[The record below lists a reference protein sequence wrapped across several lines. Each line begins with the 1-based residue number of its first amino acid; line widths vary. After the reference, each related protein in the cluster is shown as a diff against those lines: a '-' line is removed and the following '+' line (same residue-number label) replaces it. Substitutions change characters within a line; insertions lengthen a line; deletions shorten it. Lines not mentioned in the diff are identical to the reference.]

1 MKFGVVGK
9 LYREFLTCPRFRF
22 TPFIFL
28 FFSSYERREII
39 VVSCSIG
46 QKLDSKEEKKK
57 INFRSWRGEII
68 GFDIVAVVQSYRVQ
82 TRGQS

>member
-57 INFRSWRGEII
+57 INFRS
-68 GFDIVAVVQSYRVQ
+68 
-82 TRGQS
+82 